1 MVGVAMLPTINSA
14 RGLDM
19 SHTMRSRAQK
29 TRGPRQRSAFLID
42 LLGEAG
48 VEVNGDH
55 PWDVQVVDGR
65 VGSHVARRGMTGLGE
80 AYVEGWWEC
89 AALDQ
94 FFERIMRAG
103 LPTRMRRHP
112 RVLLTFMR
120 NEVMNVQSRSRA
132 FRNGRAHYARGNDLF
147 CAMLDRRLAYSCGY
161 WMNASNLDDAQE
173 AKLDLVCRKLGLR
186 PGMRLLDI
194 GCGWGSLVRHAADR
208 FGVRAVGITVADEQ
222 VTYARDACRGLD
234 VEVRLQDYREL
245 DEQFDRIASIG
256 MFEHVGPKNY
266 RGFMRVAR
274 RCLAEDGLFLLHTI
288 GTRDSFPNPTRSE
301 LDWVERNI
309 FPGAVMP
316 SMKQIG
322 AALDGVF
329 VTEDVENFG
338 ADYDPTLMA
347 WHANFDAAWADLAP
361 KYGERFRRMWRY
373 YLLSCAGAFRSR
385 AYQVWQFALSPRGVP
400 GGYQRTRQVS
410 DTAQESERRRLQVRS
425 NGAAEAD
432 LRMREGGSHAR
443 EG

>member
-1 MVGVAMLPTINSA
+1 
-14 RGLDM
+14 
-19 SHTMRSRAQK
+19 
-29 TRGPRQRSAFLID
+29 
-42 LLGEAG
+42 
-48 VEVNGDH
+48 
-55 PWDVQVVDGR
+55 
-65 VGSHVARRGMTGLGE
+65 
-80 AYVEGWWEC
+80 
-89 AALDQ
+89 
-94 FFERIMRAG
+94 
-103 LPTRMRRHP
+103 
-112 RVLLTFMR
+112 
-120 NEVMNVQSRSRA
+120 
-132 FRNGRAHYARGNDLF
+132 
-147 CAMLDRRLAYSCGY
+147 
-161 WMNASNLDDAQE
+161 
-173 AKLDLVCRKLGLR
+173 
-186 PGMRLLDI
+186 
-194 GCGWGSLVRHAADR
+194 
-208 FGVRAVGITVADEQ
+208 
-222 VTYARDACRGLD
+222 
-234 VEVRLQDYREL
+234 
-245 DEQFDRIASIG
+245 

-266 RGFMRVAR
+266 RAFMRVAR

-347 WHANFDAAWADLAP
+347 WHANFDAAWPDLAA

-400 GGYQRTRQVS
+400 GGYQRPRQVS

-425 NGAAEAD
+425 NGTAEAD
-432 LRMREGGSHAR
+432 LRMKEGGSHAR